1 MDGGGDAHDLD
12 HMIDPLL
19 SLLPRSPFLCFSYT
33 AFVFPMNTF
42 AVQLPSSEP
51 GKSDRLCN
59 APSSDL
65 RKPHHRLRPM
75 QSQPNM
81 RYAATATSTT
91 QVTPFTVH
99 AISPPSTPPS
109 FMTSTQTQQPSKQP
123 QQQPMSRTQQKLMLQ
138 RQCFLAD
145 DKNYLD
151 HPTNMRRLT
160 KELDRVN
167 REYRYIRHFEDPLA
181 ASFRRVT
188 AAAASSSSSSSLS
201 SSPSSSYCSP
211 TLQRRSSA
219 QEILSL
225 VATKE
230 NVKKQQDRLIVRFL
244 GNAK

>member
-1 MDGGGDAHDLD
+1 MQCTF
-12 HMIDPLL
+12 IR
-19 SLLPRSPFLCFSYT
+19 PR
-33 AFVFPMNTF
+33 NT
-42 AVQLPSSEP
+42 
-51 GKSDRLCN
+51 
-59 APSSDL
+59 
-65 RKPHHRLRPM
+65 HHRLRPM

-109 FMTSTQTQQPSKQP
+109 LTTPSHTQQQ

-151 HPTNMRRLT
+151 HPTNMKRLT

-181 ASFRRVT
+181 ASFRRVAA
-188 AAAASSSSSSSLS
+188 AAAASASSSSLS
-201 SSPSSSYCSP
+201 PNP

-244 GNAK
+244 GNSK

>member
-1 MDGGGDAHDLD
+1 
-12 HMIDPLL
+12 
-19 SLLPRSPFLCFSYT
+19 
-33 AFVFPMNTF
+33 MNTF

-65 RKPHHRLRPM
+65 RNTHHRLRPM

-109 FMTSTQTQQPSKQP
+109 LTTPSHTQQQ

-151 HPTNMRRLT
+151 HPTNMKRLT

-181 ASFRRVT
+181 ASFRRV
-188 AAAASSSSSSSLS
+188 AAAAAASASSSSSSS
-201 SSPSSSYCSP
+201 PNP

-244 GNAK
+244 GNSK

>member
-1 MDGGGDAHDLD
+1 
-12 HMIDPLL
+12 
-19 SLLPRSPFLCFSYT
+19 
-33 AFVFPMNTF
+33 MNTF
-42 AVQLPSSEP
+42 AVQLPNSEP

-59 APSSDL
+59 AVSSDL

-109 FMTSTQTQQPSKQP
+109 LMTSTQQQQPSSQ

-181 ASFRRVT
+181 ASFRRV
-188 AAAASSSSSSSLS
+188 AAAVASSSNH
-201 SSPSSSYCSP
+201 YCSP

-219 QEILSL
+219 QEILSF

>member
-1 MDGGGDAHDLD
+1 
-12 HMIDPLL
+12 
-19 SLLPRSPFLCFSYT
+19 
-33 AFVFPMNTF
+33 MNTF

-59 APSSDL
+59 APSSDM

-99 AISPPSTPPS
+99 AISPPSTLPS
-109 FMTSTQTQQPSKQP
+109 FMTSTTHTQQPSKQP

-188 AAAASSSSSSSLS
+188 AAAAASSSSSSSFTSTTTS
-201 SSPSSSYCSP
+201 SLSPSSSNYCSP
-211 TLQRRSSA
+211 ILQRRSSA